1 MLLELL
7 TKKYPGMRFWLMQ
20 RIAAV
25 VMAIYIPIAA
35 VYIAMNAPDSYET
48 WVQLNQPVFW
58 RLTSFLCMLSLCL
71 HAWIGVRDVFRDY
84 VRYQALRNVLQLLV
98 ELSLFAY
105 LIWAAVIFWSI

>member
-7 TKKYPGMRFWLMQ
+7 SKRYPGMRFWLMQ

-25 VMAIYIPIAA
+25 VMAIYFPFALL
-35 VYIAMNAPDSYET
+35 YIAIQGADTYQA
-48 WVQLNQPVFW
+48 WVQLNQPIWWRVF
-58 RLTSFLCMLSLCL
+58 SAIGMLSLCL

-84 VRYQALRNVLQLLV
+84 VQHQALRKVLQVLV

-105 LIWAAVIFWSI
+105 LCWALKIFWSV